1 MLFVPE
7 TGQLKCFEQ
16 PLISKLFLISHEL
29 NASTLMSG
37 NSLDTFLNVLRLLFK
52 EESRDAMTV
61 DTDLKSLKEWS
72 SLQTMIIVNEIDKE
86 YQVVLD
92 VDDLK
97 NASSVR
103 ELFETVQLKKR

>member
-1 MLFVPE
+1 
-7 TGQLKCFEQ
+7 
-16 PLISKLFLISHEL
+16 
-29 NASTLMSG
+29 MSG
-37 NSLDTFLNVLRLLFK
+37 NSLDTFLNFIRQLFK

-61 DTDLKSLKEWS
+61 ETDLSSMKEWS

-86 YQVVLD
+86 YNVVLD

-103 ELFETVQLKKR
+103 ELFEIVELKKR